1 MEKITIYEDFNEFYS
16 LGCDLAEFIEEHK
29 INLSKSEQ
37 IKFARDFFSIS
48 ILRSY
53 INYGILTEEAQEIL
67 KSSIKEV
74 RFSLHNII
82 KNRIKHPELDIND
95 YKLIPEIIANPT
107 KIVEDK
113 EDVLLFKNNNKYY
126 KVVIKTTINK
136 NENYIKSFRLLS
148 EKEFKKY

>member
-1 MEKITIYEDFNEFYS
+1 MNKKKRNAKAGYQY
-16 LGCDLAEFIEEHK
+16 L
-29 INLSKSEQ
+29 
-37 IKFARDFFSIS
+37 R
-48 ILRSY
+48 ILILN

-74 RFSLHNII
+74 RFSLDNII

-148 EKEFKKY
+148 EKEFNKY

>member
-1 MEKITIYEDFNEFYS
+1 MSIKS
-16 LGCDLAEFIEEHK
+16 L
-29 INLSKSEQ
+29 
-37 IKFARDFFSIS
+37 
-48 ILRSY
+48 
-53 INYGILTEEAQEIL
+53 EEAQEIL

-74 RFSLHNII
+74 RFSLDNII

-136 NENYIKSFRLLS
+136 NENYIK
-148 EKEFKKY
+148 

>member
-1 MEKITIYEDFNEFYS
+1 MD
-16 LGCDLAEFIEEHK
+16 
-29 INLSKSEQ
+29 
-37 IKFARDFFSIS
+37 
-48 ILRSY
+48 
-53 INYGILTEEAQEIL
+53 
-67 KSSIKEV
+67 
-74 RFSLHNII
+74 NII

-95 YKLIPEIIANPT
+95 YKLIPEIIANPA

-148 EKEFKKY
+148 EKEFNKY